1 MEAGLLDVMMLHR
14 QMEIREEE
22 TNRIEVGCE
31 MRLPSPMDVSV
42 AKKLQ
47 IELHHPEAEEYP
59 EEFVSGSGD
68 FLEDSDLFS
77 GDSELNGKS
86 QKITLGQKSSIYP
99 KIHIL
104 KILLFTKFTIS

>member
-47 IELHHPEAEEYP
+47 IELRHAEEEYP
-59 EEFVSGSGD
+59 EEFVAGSGD
-68 FLEDSDLFS
+68 FFEDSDQFS
-77 GDSELNGKS
+77 GDAELNGKP
-86 QKITLGQKSSIYP
+86 QKKKHFLVTSFFFYFHRNRLRPRLAQY
-99 KIHIL
+99 L
-104 KILLFTKFTIS
+104 Q